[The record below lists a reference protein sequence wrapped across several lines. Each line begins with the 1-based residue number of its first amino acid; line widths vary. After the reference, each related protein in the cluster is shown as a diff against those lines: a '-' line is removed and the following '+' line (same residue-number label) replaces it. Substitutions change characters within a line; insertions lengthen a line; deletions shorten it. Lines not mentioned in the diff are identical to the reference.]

1 MLILQSSCRNIDS
14 YLLNVQLQKGMGKT
28 FRNTLDLQEI
38 SPQSTIFGFLLAD
51 NETFQIKNLIVLLFK
66 IYLYESP

>member
-1 MLILQSSCRNIDS
+1 
-14 YLLNVQLQKGMGKT
+14 MGKT
-28 FRNTLDLQEI
+28 FRNTPDLEEI

-66 IYLYESP
+66 IYLYESPQS